1 MGHEKPI
8 WTSDALL
15 TDPALRQRERDILER
30 YSLSLAALLAEQT
43 GARRDDIQPLWSP
56 TRCGRAPVTLQ
67 PARVI
72 AGERGPRLRRAV
84 VAEGRRG
91 LAALDQ
97 GLGDYARRRSGAR
110 RGRLG
115 GGCAPSPAGG
125 TPRGDGTYWT
135 AMLFVPPARHLL
147 RTKDLADARRG

>member
-1 MGHEKPI
+1 MIVE
-8 WTSDALL
+8 S
-15 TDPALRQRERDILER
+15 PALRQREREILER
-30 YSLSLAALLAEQT
+30 YSLSLAALLAERET
-43 GARRDDIQPLWSP
+43 GARRDDIQPRVVANALMGAHRSLIDFS
-56 TRCGRAPVTLQ
+56 R
-67 PARVI
+67 ARVI
-72 AGERGPRLRRAV
+72 ARERGPKLRRAV
-84 VAEGRRG
+84 LDQGRRG

-110 RGRLG
+110 RSRSG